1 MSNPPSTLPVN
12 GGATGAPFTITN
24 INNIQ
29 RIDITVPLKV
39 TGDPSG
45 RFQPTGFPNLGPAL
59 YKGADGHTYLYVES
73 VPSMANR
80 MEQICWDNAKKVKDG
95 KAETDVPL
103 ADLADDMV
111 GDYNTDCKNIPY
123 VRSEWT
129 HNGQNVATASP
140 LEAHRI
146 ASPYIWTT
154 SFATAFKQALGI
166 DEGELINWPW
176 VAQLLLYVD
185 PGCLLHGLWISSNDR
200 DKKLLGGR
208 IRITRSLEGYIL
220 AKDANPVVVGVTK
233 TDHIDSSGGDAGDSS
248 GGFGNIIS
256 EKTYYTS
263 PEITAHF
270 CIHINRLRQLGI
282 TDSHLSALIQWA
294 VYKIDQ
300 MLYSHKPGSIADLRS
315 ECCFEVSSNP
325 TITVK

>member
-1 MSNPPSTLPVN
+1 MSNPTTPESN
-12 GGATGAPFTITN
+12 AEKQDESSDSSSAFTIEN
-24 INNIQ
+24 INDIQ
-29 RIDITVPLKV
+29 RIDITAPLKV

-59 YKGADGHTYLYVES
+59 YKGADGRTYLYVES

-80 MEQICWDNAKKVKDG
+80 MEQICWQTSATDTVGGYNAESQG
-95 KAETDVPL
+95 
-103 ADLADDMV
+103 
-111 GDYNTDCKNIPY
+111 IPY
-123 VRSEWT
+123 VRSDWT
-129 HNGQNVATASP
+129 QNRQSVATASP

-154 SFATAFKQALGI
+154 AFAEAFKHALGI

-185 PGCLLHGLWISSNDR
+185 PGCLLHGLWISSNDGN
-200 DKKLLGGR
+200 KKILGGR

-220 AKDANPVVVGVTK
+220 AKDPNPVVVGVTK
-233 TDHIDSSGGDAGDSS
+233 TDHIDTGGGDAGDSK
-248 GGFGNIIS
+248 GGLGNIIS

-263 PEITAHF
+263 PEIKTHF
-270 CIHINRLRQLGI
+270 CIHISRLRQLGI
-282 TDSHLSALIQWA
+282 NEQQLSALVQWA

-300 MLYSHKPGSIADLRS
+300 LLYSNKPGSIADLRS
-315 ECCFEVSSNP
+315 ECCFEVSENP

>member
-1 MSNPPSTLPVN
+1 MSNPTATSATGV
-12 GGATGAPFTITN
+12 GATAAPFNIAN
-24 INNIQ
+24 INKIQ
-29 RIDITVPLKV
+29 RIDIKVPLKV

-80 MEQICWDNAKKVKDG
+80 MEQVCWD
-95 KAETDVPL
+95 TDVTPSL
-103 ADLADDMV
+103 TPPPNPSIAEI
-111 GDYNTDCKNIPY
+111 GDYNADCKGIPY
-123 VRSEWT
+123 VRSDWNQ
-129 HNGQNVATASP
+129 NGQPVTTASP

-154 SFATAFKQALGI
+154 VFATAFKEALGI
-166 DEGELINWPW
+166 DDGQLINWPW
-176 VAQLLLYVD
+176 VAKLLLYVD
-185 PGCLLHGLWISSNDR
+185 PGCLLHGLWLSGKGDSN
-200 DKKLLGGR
+200 LLGGR

-220 AKDANPVVVGVTK
+220 AKDPNPVVVGVTK
-233 TDHIDSSGGDAGDSS
+233 TDRINSSGGDAGDSS

-270 CIHINRLRQLGI
+270 CIHVNRLRQLGI
-282 TDSHLSALIQWA
+282 TDPQLSSLVQWA

-300 MLYSHKPGSIADLRS
+300 MLYSNKPGSIADLRS
-315 ECCFEVSSNP
+315 ECCFEVSNEP